1 MSKSFKDDASGALS
15 PALKFISTPD
25 AQEAPGTPEA
35 AAAADGV
42 NGAGDPVPAPAAG
55 QDHGPELS
63 FETRAKEKRNK
74 RMQILVT
81 PTLYERIRAAAD
93 DNQTSAN
100 ELIYKLIEYGLDAL
114 DKRKG
119 E

>member
-15 PALKFISTPD
+15 PAWKFISTPD
-25 AQEAPGTPEA
+25 AQGAQEAPT

-55 QDHGPELS
+55 QDHGPGLS

>member
-1 MSKSFKDDASGALS
+1 MSKSFKDDASGAIS

-25 AQEAPGTPEA
+25 AQGAPA
-35 AAAADGV
+35 AATADGV

-55 QDHGPELS
+55 QDHGPGLS